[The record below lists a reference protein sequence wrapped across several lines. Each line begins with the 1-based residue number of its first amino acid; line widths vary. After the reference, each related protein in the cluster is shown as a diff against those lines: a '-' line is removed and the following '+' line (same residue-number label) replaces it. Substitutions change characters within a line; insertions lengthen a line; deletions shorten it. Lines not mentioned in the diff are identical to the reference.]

1 MSSRPFV
8 CEVCTFLCESTLI
21 VIDNV
26 FLQLMERI
34 CFFSTKKL
42 ALWDLTKVIVLL
54 CFLAQETNDILE
66 KVKECGNERKTS
78 VMKQTNY

>member
-42 ALWDLTKVIVLL
+42 ALWDLTKVIILL

>member
-1 MSSRPFV
+1 MSSHPSV
-8 CEVCTFLCESTLI
+8 CVVCTFLCVSTI
-21 VIDNV
+21 VVRDNV
-26 FLQLMERI
+26 FLQLMERMR
-34 CFFSTKKL
+34 FFSTKKL
-42 ALWDLTKVIVLL
+42 ALWDLTKVIILL

>member
-1 MSSRPFV
+1 MSSHPFV
-8 CEVCTFLCESTLI
+8 CVVCTFLCVSTI
-21 VIDNV
+21 VVTDNI

-42 ALWDLTKVIVLL
+42 ALWDLTKVIILL

>member
-1 MSSRPFV
+1 
-8 CEVCTFLCESTLI
+8 
-21 VIDNV
+21 
-26 FLQLMERI
+26 MERMR
-34 CFFSTKKL
+34 FFSTKKL
-42 ALWDLTKVIVLL
+42 ALWDLTKVIILL

>member
-1 MSSRPFV
+1 MSSCPFV

-42 ALWDLTKVIVLL
+42 ALWDLTKVIILL

>member
-42 ALWDLTKVIVLL
+42 ALWDLTKVIILL
-54 CFLAQETNDILE
+54 CLLAQETNDILE